1 MVRELE
7 PPFELGLDG
16 RQITVAEHEIG
27 SNRVFHVDFGGWKKS
42 LVIAIGIG
50 IRDQKFWTSIPQG
63 RQAEAQEI
71 GKLIAEHIRAN
82 RK

>member
-1 MVRELE
+1 MRKIE
-7 PPFELGLDG
+7 PPFELVLDG
-16 RQITVAEHEIG
+16 RQIMVSEHEFG
-27 SNRVFHVDFGGWKKS
+27 SNRVFHVNFGGWKKP